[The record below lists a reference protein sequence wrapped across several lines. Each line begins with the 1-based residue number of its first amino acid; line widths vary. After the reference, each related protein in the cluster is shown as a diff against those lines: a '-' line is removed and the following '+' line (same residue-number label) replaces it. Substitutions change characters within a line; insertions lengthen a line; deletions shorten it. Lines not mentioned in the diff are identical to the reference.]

1 MAHAPTSPID
11 LRQTLLDVSARPL
24 ALPSLL
30 QGYGVQL
37 FYGDLHNHTSYS
49 DGRGRPEDALRQ
61 MRERGLHFAA
71 ITDHSEFL
79 NRALSPGE
87 PDRWNAT
94 GQQVAAL
101 TGKDFVG
108 WRGFEW
114 SSPDQGHSNVWC
126 SAAYTDYEQT
136 GDTSIR
142 GYYNWL
148 ADAQP
153 IPGAQV
159 LAGFNH
165 PGREPACF
173 DRWAFSPQLDDRLIT
188 LECFNRDEEYGQAY
202 FQALDHGWH
211 VGAIGVSDH
220 HGDDWGNQTFPRAGV
235 FAPSLSLPDL
245 QAALLA
251 RRVFATRSSTLTLCV
266 VGNTAFMG
274 SRLQL
279 PAGEPLRIG
288 VWCDD
293 LNADRTFSR
302 CELWTNGEK
311 LLAVYE
317 LRGLHCIRWQITVPP
332 QVASTTPEHWFV
344 IRVLSNG
351 ETRAY
356 SSPIWVRWQTTKGN
370 QSAELH
376 SG

>member
-1 MAHAPTSPID
+1 MACYQKIMEHASTSTLD
-11 LRQTLLDVSARPL
+11 LRHTLLDVSARPH

-30 QGYGVQL
+30 QEHGVQL
-37 FYGDLHNHTSYS
+37 LYGDLHNHTSYS
-49 DGRGRPEDALRQ
+49 DGVGRPEDALQQ

-79 NRALSPGE
+79 DRKNGPRD

-94 GQQVAAL
+94 GQQVTAL
-101 TGKDFVG
+101 TGEDFVA

-126 SAAYTDYEQT
+126 SAAYTDYHRT
-136 GDTSIR
+136 GDASPQ
-142 GYYNWL
+142 GYYHWL

-153 IPGAQV
+153 TPNARI

-173 DRWAFSPQLDDRLIT
+173 DQWAFSPQLDERLIT
-188 LECFNRDEEYGQAY
+188 LECFNRDEEYGLAY

-220 HGDDWGNQTFPRAGV
+220 HGNDWGNQAFPRAGV
-235 FAPSLSLPDL
+235 FAPSLSLVDL

-251 RRVFATRSSTLTLCV
+251 RRVFATRSSTLTLCLM
-266 VGNTAFMG
+266 GNTAFMG
-274 SRLQL
+274 SRLRL
-279 PAGEPLRIG
+279 PSGKPLRLG

-293 LNADRTFSR
+293 VSADRTFSR
-302 CELWTNGEK
+302 FELWTSGEK

-317 LRGLHCIRWQITVPP
+317 TRGLHGIRWQMTVPP
-332 QVASTTPEHWFV
+332 PVASNTSEHWFV
-344 IRVLSNG
+344 VRVLCNG

-356 SSPIWVRWQTTKGN
+356 SSPIWVRWQ
-370 QSAELH
+370 
-376 SG
+376 